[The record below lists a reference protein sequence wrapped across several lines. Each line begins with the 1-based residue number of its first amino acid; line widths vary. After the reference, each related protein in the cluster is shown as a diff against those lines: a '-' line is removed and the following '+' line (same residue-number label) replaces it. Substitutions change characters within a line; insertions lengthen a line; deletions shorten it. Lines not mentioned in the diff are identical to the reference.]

1 MINEV
6 KKLLTIRDL
15 AKAYNHKEYKLLI
28 NGFPNDTRKYL
39 TRKSDSK
46 LANSFTSQVPEESFL
61 TEYES
66 ALNKAMQEFKQTDK
80 KLEDTRKELINAELA
95 LSNALKAVSRAK
107 EDYKDILYI
116 HQKTINDISKERSI
130 HVPVKKHESD
140 LNKAMQEFKQ
150 TDKKLENSLK
160 DLINAELTLS
170 NALKAVSIAK
180 ENYNDILYI
189 HQKTI
194 NDISQKRYMFESA
207 KKSLTEKK
215 HYIIVHSTATV
226 CSLSRKINKGV
237 LVCSQYDAST
247 LSYKKHVDKVVNCK
261 ENYSDMI
268 PDDAIMYFDSQED
281 FESAKAYV
289 SLILKLL
296 FEKADYEL
304 LYNSEGI
311 KYILDSIM

>member
-66 ALNKAMQEFKQTDK
+66 ALNKAMQEFRQTDK

-107 EDYKDILYI
+107 EDYK
-116 HQKTINDISKERSI
+116 
-130 HVPVKKHESD
+130 
-140 LNKAMQEFKQ
+140 
-150 TDKKLENSLK
+150 
-160 DLINAELTLS
+160 
-170 NALKAVSIAK
+170 
-180 ENYNDILYI
+180 DILYI